1 MTRRPACPESKELET
16 RFPKNR
22 REAWRA
28 TYAFE
33 VKKTRFSFY
42 KTMPEYELYNESG
55 RPDENFPTVTA
66 ILLTPATLTV

>member
-33 VKKTRFSFY
+33 VKNPRFSFY
-42 KTMPEYELYNESG
+42 TTMPECEPYNESG
-55 RPDENFPTVTA
+55 RPDGNFPTGTA
-66 ILLTPATLTV
+66 ILLIPAPITV